1 MTQVRIDSITGVN
14 YPIDIYVADV
24 YGNNRIYLA
33 TVVSGP
39 VPPELAYTTLP
50 PLFDNAPAVMVIVI
64 DANNCEKFEIVP
76 CTIPSTP
83 TLTPTSTLTA
93 TPTLTPTQTVT
104 STPTLTLT
112 PGLSPTVTP
121 TQTTTPTVTPTQS
134 VTQTSTPTTT
144 PTITPTSTQTS
155 TPTTTPTI
163 TPTSTQTS
171 TPANT
176 PTQTQTSTPAN
187 TSTQTPTPTQTPT
200 TTQTSTPTS
209 TETSTPT
216 PTQTLTPTPTSTETP
231 TPTPTQSQTV
241 TPTLTP
247 TPTSTETST
256 PTPTPTQSPT
266 VTPTLTPTQTITPTP
281 SATPAV
287 ITFAYLIMDVNTPA
301 QRNALATYMLS
312 QGSTWGGFN
321 IGNPVGALGDSPLDV
336 TTPGVSSG
344 NAGMPNSPAIT
355 TVTNGDVIVSL
366 GFLDDDVVA
375 SSVTAPTG
383 YSLIGAAQYG
393 TAGNGATVM
402 AAFVQQP
409 TAGATNPGAFG
420 GTGTDAWVGSTF
432 ALRPI
437 AGAIPQIS
445 YIGQTQSTTTSITL
459 PTGLQENDLVIIASA
474 SDGTAQTLPQGYTNG
489 QNGNDAVEYRWSY
502 KFMGAT
508 PDTTA
513 TGLSPTSVHIAF
525 VFRGVSGPVI
535 AQQNFNNRFNAYMSY
550 SGWGVSQPTILTA
563 PISNLSFGVDAFG
576 VPVVAGRFQ
585 TTIVSGNT
593 LPVTGGQSPQ
603 AWYTWFVPTG
613 ATPGQAYTSLSISRN
628 PTAQQEIATTLN
640 FYNRVVNYSG
650 STNIPAGYYR
660 VYTSYSQ
667 NGLRPR
673 LNGQNFY
680 FRGGNNRIN
689 L

>member
-1 MTQVRIDSITGVN
+1 MTQIRIDGITGVT
-14 YPIDIYVADV
+14 YPVDLYVADV
-24 YGNNRIYLA
+24 YGNNRYFLA
-33 TVVSGP
+33 TISSGP

-50 PLFDNAPAVMVIVI
+50 AIFDTAPSVMLIMI
-64 DANNCEKFEIVP
+64 DANDCQTFEILP
-76 CTIPSTP
+76 CQFASPTPTPTNTITPSITPTITITPSITVTNTITPTTTPTNTSTP
-83 TLTPTSTLTA
+83 TLTPTI
-93 TPTLTPTQTVT
+93 TPTIGETPTPTVSQTVT
-104 STPTLTLT
+104 QTPTVSQTVTQT
-112 PGLSPTVTP
+112 PTVSQTVTQTPTSTVTP
-121 TQTTTPTVTPTQS
+121 SITSTENITPTPTPTPS
-134 VTQTSTPTTT
+134 IT
-144 PTITPTSTQTS
+144 PTIT
-155 TPTTTPTI
+155 
-163 TPTSTQTS
+163 
-171 TPANT
+171 A
-176 PTQTQTSTPAN
+176 
-187 TSTQTPTPTQTPT
+187 
-200 TTQTSTPTS
+200 
-209 TETSTPT
+209 TE
-216 PTQTLTPTPTSTETP
+216 TETP
-231 TPTPTQSQTV
+231 TPTPTPTTTL
-241 TPTLTP
+241 TPTLT
-247 TPTSTETST
+247 E
-256 PTPTPTQSPT
+256 
-266 VTPTLTPTQTITPTP
+266 TPTQTPTP
-281 SATPAV
+281 SLTPAI
-287 ITFAYLIMDVNTPA
+287 ITTAYLIMDVNTVA
-301 QRNALATYMLS
+301 QRNDLATYMLS

-321 IGNPVGALGDSPLDV
+321 IGNPLGALGDSPLDV

-375 SSVTAPTG
+375 SSVTAPIG

-432 ALRPI
+432 ALRPV
-437 AGAIPQIS
+437 AGVIPQIS

-459 PTGLQENDLVIIASA
+459 PTGLQENDLVVIASA
-474 SDGTAQTLPQGYTNG
+474 SDATAQTLPIGYTNG
-489 QNGNDAVEYRWSY
+489 QNGNQGVEYRWSY
-502 KFMGAT
+502 KFMGST

-525 VFRGVSGPVI
+525 VFRGVSGPLV

-550 SGWGVSQPTILTA
+550 SGWGTTQPSILTA
-563 PISNLSFGVDAFG
+563 PISNLTRGVDSFG

-585 TTIVSGNT
+585 TTVVSAST

-613 ATPGQAYTSLSISRN
+613 ATPGQAYTALSISRN
-628 PTAQQEIATTLN
+628 PTTQQEIATTLN

-650 STNIPAGYYR
+650 STNIPAGFYR

-680 FRGGNNRIN
+680 FRGGNTRVN